1 MRLTQNTINQNPFE
15 QFKIWY
21 VEAANTAL
29 KLPNAVSLAT
39 VTADGQ
45 PSSRMVLLK
54 DFDEHGFI
62 FYTNYQSNKA
72 IELQSNSRG
81 ALNLWWE
88 PLHKQ
93 IRIEGRIKK
102 VAAELSESY
111 FAARPR
117 ESQIGAHASDQSKIV
132 ADAEFL
138 EEQYERYEKEFS
150 GKTIARP
157 KHWGGYCLVP
167 DMFEFWQGQTAR
179 MHDRIRFIK
188 QGKRWVTQRL
198 AP

>member
-21 VEAANTAL
+21 AEATNTAL

-39 VTADGQ
+39 VTTDGQ

-54 DFDEHGFI
+54 DFDEQGFV

-72 IELQSNSRG
+72 IEMRSNSCG
-81 ALNLWWE
+81 ALNFWWE

-111 FAARPR
+111 FATRPR
-117 ESQIGAHASDQSKIV
+117 ESQIGAYASDQSKIV

-138 EEQYERYEKEFS
+138 EQQYERYEKEFA
-150 GKTIARP
+150 GKAITRP
-157 KHWGGYCLVP
+157 EHWGGYRMVP

-188 QGKRWVTQRL
+188 QGKRWVIQRL